1 MPQQSY
7 NRIKRDLNKFG
18 GQPYIHQ
25 TNITVNQILAKSM
38 HGDSIDDILQAFPSL
53 SIDDIQ
59 QALNFV
65 IQDIFKGVSYWRH
78 DGITPLTQIKG
89 YSEILI
95 GKTEFDDLDTIPEEQ
110 KHQWMT
116 IIHSSSQRGIAR
128 WQQMSQWMSKNF
140 IVTTEKDVEVS
151 QIEQFIIDMVSTA
164 QNYEPSLEI
173 DVSAFDS
180 QINIEAHSETPLVLG
195 SILAF
200 AKNTFIPQTHINLE
214 VIDKHLFISIH
225 RQLFYPDDNIE
236 KLLSIPYSP
245 VATAITF
252 FYMQEIDFEFSREA
266 DTIIFVTKLPIWIE

>member
-1 MPQQSY
+1 MPQQSSG
-7 NRIKRDLNKFG
+7 RIRRDLSKFG
-18 GQPYIHQ
+18 GQPYINE

-38 HGDSIDDILQAFPSL
+38 RGDTIDDILKAFPTL
-53 SIDDIQ
+53 SIDDVQ

-65 IQDIFKGVSYWRH
+65 IQDIFDGVSYWRH

-89 YSEILI
+89 YSEILV
-95 GKTEFDDLDTIPEEQ
+95 GKTDFDDLDTIPDEQ

-116 IIHSSSQRGIAR
+116 VIHSSSQRGIAR
-128 WQQMSQWMSKNF
+128 WQQMSQWLSKHYMTN
-140 IVTTEKDVEVS
+140 TDKDTEVS

-200 AKNTFIPQTHINLE
+200 AKNTFIPETNIYLEPNSTHL
-214 VIDKHLFISIH
+214 LISIH
-225 RQLFYPDDNIE
+225 RQLLYPDDNIQ

-245 VATAITF
+245 VATAIAF
-252 FYMQEIDFEFSREA
+252 FYMQDIEFGINQEE
-266 DTIIFVTKLPIWIE
+266 DTIIFSTTLPI